1 MAPVLRQDRD
11 GVRTSAVCEFLW
23 LGAAAAGPG
32 VPVRFWTGTLS
43 WSMALAAMGKARWF
57 R

>member
-11 GVRTSAVCEFLW
+11 GVRTSAVCESLW